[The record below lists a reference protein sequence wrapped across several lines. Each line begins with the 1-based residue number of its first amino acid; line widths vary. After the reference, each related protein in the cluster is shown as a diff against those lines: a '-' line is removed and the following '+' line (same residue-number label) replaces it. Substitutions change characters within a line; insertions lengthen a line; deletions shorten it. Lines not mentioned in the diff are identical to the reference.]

1 MTEVVV
7 DGRTLSYGDVVAVA
21 RHGAQVALADGVL
34 ALLARERA
42 VVDDVVDR
50 QIPTY
55 GLTTGLGARSSY
67 ALPRAELDTF
77 SVRTVRGRANAV
89 GDPLP
94 TPVVRAALLARVNG
108 LAGGGSG
115 VRPEIVRLLLALLN
129 ARVHPVIPEVG
140 SIGASDLCQMAHVGL
155 VVIGEG
161 SAEYGDEV
169 LDGATALRRAGLTLA
184 TLGPK
189 DGHVLCSASPLAA
202 GVGALALHEA
212 GALLGL
218 AQAVTALTYEG
229 FRANTSPLDARV
241 LALRPAPGQSRAAA
255 ELLALLDGGE
265 LTDPRNA
272 RRVQDPVSLRC
283 AAQVHGAAYAAL
295 DFADAALAPELN
307 GCGDNP
313 VVVIGAGGDLT
324 GLIGAGGYP
333 PGVPGAGE
341 GPTELPG
348 TGGHPPGVP
357 GAGESPTE
365 LPGTGSDPPGLPGP
379 EEGPTRLPGT
389 GGHPPGV
396 PGAGESPTE
405 LPGTGGHP
413 PGLPG
418 PEEGPTRLPGT
429 GGHPTGVPGAG
440 ESPTE
445 LPGTGGHPPGLPG
458 PEEGPTRLPGTGE
471 DPQLPVSAGEIVSS
485 GNFHTPGLAL
495 AFDTLALALTQTAA
509 ISAERMRR
517 LLDPNVSGLPANLSP
532 YGPERSG
539 FAPLVKTAQALVA
552 EIRMLSAPVCTDPR
566 QGADAVEDDSTNA
579 ALGARRLT
587 TMLTRLRQLLAV
599 EAVVAAQA
607 VDLAAPAALGRGP
620 EFLHRTVRE
629 VVPTLN
635 DDRPGGVDVETVS
648 RDILGS
654 DDVRSTLNAL
664 AGEAT

>member
-1 MTEVVV
+1 MTGQGEKPLVTEVVV

-21 RHGAQVALADGVL
+21 HHGAHVALADGVL
-34 ALLARERA
+34 PRLVRERA

-50 QIPTY
+50 QVPTY

-67 ALPRAELDTF
+67 ALPRAELDAF

-94 TPVVRAALLARVNG
+94 VPVVRAALVSRVNG

-115 VRPEIVRLLLALLN
+115 VRPEIVRLLVEMLN

-161 SAEYGDEV
+161 GAEYDGEV
-169 LDGATALRRAGLTLA
+169 LDGATALRRAGHA
-184 TLGPK
+184 PAQLGPK

-202 GVGALALHEA
+202 GIGALALHETA
-212 GALLGL
+212 ALLTL

-229 FRANTSPLDARV
+229 FRANTSPLDAQV

-255 ELLALLDGGE
+255 ELLSLLTGGE

-283 AAQVHGAAYAAL
+283 AAQMHGAGYAAL
-295 DFADAALAPELN
+295 AFADAALMPELN

-313 VVVIGAGGDLT
+313 VVLGGAGGVVE
-324 GLIGAGGYP
+324 GLSGAGDN
-333 PGVPGAGE
+333 PGTPPGAGDT
-341 GPTELPG
+341 PDSLTD
-348 TGGHPPGVP
+348 TGGEPHAPAPR
-357 GAGESPTE
+357 AT
-365 LPGTGSDPPGLPGP
+365 
-379 EEGPTRLPGT
+379 
-389 GGHPPGV
+389 
-396 PGAGESPTE
+396 A
-405 LPGTGGHP
+405 
-413 PGLPG
+413 
-418 PEEGPTRLPGT
+418 
-429 GGHPTGVPGAG
+429 
-440 ESPTE
+440 
-445 LPGTGGHPPGLPG
+445 
-458 PEEGPTRLPGTGE
+458 
-471 DPQLPVSAGEIVSS
+471 EILSS
-485 GNFHTPGLAL
+485 GNFHTPALAL
-495 AFDTLALALTQTAA
+495 AYDTLALALTQTAA
-509 ISAERMRR
+509 VSAERMRR
-517 LLDPNVSGLPANLSP
+517 LLDPAVSGLPANLSP

-552 EIRMLSAPVCTDPR
+552 EVRMLSVPVCTDPR

-587 TMLTRLRQLLAV
+587 TMLGRLRQLLAV

-620 EFLHRTVRE
+620 EYLHRAIRK
-629 VVPTLN
+629 VVPTLT
-635 DDRPGGVDVETVS
+635 DDRPHGVDVETVS

-654 DDVRSTLNAL
+654 EDVRGTLNSWAK
-664 AGEAT
+664 EAT

>member
-1 MTEVVV
+1 LVTEVVV

-21 RHGAQVALADGVL
+21 RHGAHVALADGVL
-34 ALLARERA
+34 PRLVSERA
-42 VVDDVVDR
+42 VVDNVVDR
-50 QIPTY
+50 QVPTY

-67 ALPRAELDTF
+67 ALPRAELDAF

-94 TPVVRAALLARVNG
+94 VPIVRAALLARVNG

-115 VRPEIVRLLLALLN
+115 VRPEILRLLVALLN

-140 SIGASDLCQMAHVGL
+140 SIGASDLCQLAHVGL

-161 SAEYGDEV
+161 SAECGGEV
-169 LDGATALRRAGLTLA
+169 LDGATALRRAGLSPA
-184 TLGPK
+184 ELGPK

-202 GVGALALHEA
+202 GVGALALHETA
-212 GALLGL
+212 ALLSL

-241 LALRPAPGQSRAAA
+241 LALRPAPGQSRAAG
-255 ELLALLDGGE
+255 ELLALLDGGD
-265 LTDPRNA
+265 LGDPRAA

-283 AAQVHGAAYAAL
+283 AAQVHGAGYAAL

-313 VVVIGAGGDLT
+313 VVLD
-324 GLIGAGGYP
+324 
-333 PGVPGAGE
+333 
-341 GPTELPG
+341 G
-348 TGGHPPGVP
+348 T
-357 GAGESPTE
+357 
-365 LPGTGSDPPGLPGP
+365 
-379 EEGPTRLPGT
+379 
-389 GGHPPGV
+389 
-396 PGAGESPTE
+396 
-405 LPGTGGHP
+405 
-413 PGLPG
+413 
-418 PEEGPTRLPGT
+418 
-429 GGHPTGVPGAG
+429 
-440 ESPTE
+440 
-445 LPGTGGHPPGLPG
+445 
-458 PEEGPTRLPGTGE
+458 
-471 DPQLPVSAGEIVSS
+471 GEIVSS
-485 GNFHTPGLAL
+485 GNFHTPALAL

-509 ISAERMRR
+509 VSAERMRR
-517 LLDPNVSGLPANLSP
+517 LLDPGVSGLPANLSP

-552 EIRMLSAPVCTDPR
+552 EIRLLSTPVCIDPR

-579 ALGARRLT
+579 SLGARRLT

-620 EFLHRTVRE
+620 EFLHRAIRE
-629 VVPTLN
+629 VVPTLT
-635 DDRPGGVDVETVS
+635 DDRPHGVDVETVS

>member
-1 MTEVVV
+1 MKPLVTEVVV

-21 RHGAQVALADGVL
+21 HHGAQVALTDEVL
-34 ALLARERA
+34 PRLARERA

-67 ALPRAELDTF
+67 ALPRTELDAF

-115 VRPEIVRLLLALLN
+115 VRPEIVRLLVALLN

-169 LDGATALRRAGLTLA
+169 LHGATALRRAGLTPA
-184 TLGPK
+184 ALGPK

-212 GALLGL
+212 GAVLTL

-283 AAQVHGAAYAAL
+283 AAQMHGAGYAAL

-313 VVVIGAGGDLT
+313 VVLT
-324 GLIGAGGYP
+324 GVGDNP
-333 PGVPGAGE
+333 EVPG
-341 GPTELPG
+341 G
-348 TGGHPPGVP
+348 T
-357 GAGESPTE
+357 S
-365 LPGTGSDPPGLPGP
+365 
-379 EEGPTRLPGT
+379 
-389 GGHPPGV
+389 
-396 PGAGESPTE
+396 
-405 LPGTGGHP
+405 
-413 PGLPG
+413 
-418 PEEGPTRLPGT
+418 
-429 GGHPTGVPGAG
+429 
-440 ESPTE
+440 
-445 LPGTGGHPPGLPG
+445 
-458 PEEGPTRLPGTGE
+458 
-471 DPQLPVSAGEIVSS
+471 EIVSS
-485 GNFHTPGLAL
+485 GNFHTPALAL

-552 EIRMLSAPVCTDPR
+552 EIRMLAVPVCVDPR

-587 TMLTRLRQLLAV
+587 TMLGRLRQLLAV

-607 VDLAAPAALGRGP
+607 VDLAAPGTLGRGP
-620 EFLHRTVRE
+620 EFLRRAIRE

>member
-1 MTEVVV
+1 MADRTHESPVNGSVHWLLTVRPYARPLLPTTRSSQPQALGSHMTGHGEKPLVTEVVV

-21 RHGAQVALADGVL
+21 HHGAQVALADAVL

-67 ALPRAELDTF
+67 ALPRAELDAF

-94 TPVVRAALLARVNG
+94 TPVVRATLLARVNG

-115 VRPEIVRLLLALLN
+115 VRPEIIRLLVALLN

-161 SAEYGDEV
+161 SAEYGGEV
-169 LDGATALRRAGLTLA
+169 LDGATALRRAGLTPA

-202 GVGALALHEA
+202 GVGALALHET
-212 GALLGL
+212 GALLTL

-255 ELLALLDGGE
+255 ELLALLAGGE

-333 PGVPGAGE
+333 PGVPGAG
-341 GPTELPG
+341 GYPPG
-348 TGGHPPGVP
+348 VPGAGGYPPGVP
-357 GAGESPTE
+357 GAGESPTG
-365 LPGTGSDPPGLPGP
+365 LPGTGGDPTGLPGP
-379 EEGPTRLPGT
+379 EEGPTG
-389 GGHPPGV
+389 
-396 PGAGESPTE
+396 
-405 LPGTGGHP
+405 
-413 PGLPG
+413 
-418 PEEGPTRLPGT
+418 
-429 GGHPTGVPGAG
+429 
-440 ESPTE
+440 
-445 LPGTGGHPPGLPG
+445 
-458 PEEGPTRLPGTGE
+458 LPGTGE

-607 VDLAAPAALGRGP
+607 VDLAAPGTLGRGP
-620 EFLHRTVRE
+620 EFLRRAIRE

>member
-21 RHGAQVALADGVL
+21 HHGAQVTLADGVL
-34 ALLARERA
+34 PRLVRERA

-50 QIPTY
+50 QVPTY

-67 ALPRAELDTF
+67 ALPRAELDAF

-94 TPVVRAALLARVNG
+94 VPVVRAALLARVNG

-115 VRPEIVRLLLALLN
+115 VRPEIVRLLVDLLN

-161 SAEYGDEV
+161 SAEWDGEL
-169 LDGATALRRAGLTLA
+169 LDGATALRRAGLA
-184 TLGPK
+184 PAELGPK
-189 DGHVLCSASPLAA
+189 DGHVLCGASPLAA

-212 GALLGL
+212 GAVLAL

-229 FRANTSPLDARV
+229 FRANTSSLDPRV
-241 LALRPAPGQSRAAA
+241 LALRPAPGQSRAAR

-265 LTDPRNA
+265 LGDPRNA

-283 AAQVHGAAYAAL
+283 AAQVHGAGFAAL
-295 DFADAALAPELN
+295 AFADAALTPELN

-313 VVVIGAGGDLT
+313 VVLGGAGVDSVGPIGAGDDLVVW
-324 GLIGAGGYP
+324 GGPGVDSVAPIGAEDDLVVWGS
-333 PGVPGAGE
+333 AADNLE
-341 GPTELPG
+341 ELPG
-348 TGGHPPGVP
+348 TGGDADGLTGSGDSPDVLLGSGDSAMALPDTGDGPAVLDGPEIP
-357 GAGESPTE
+357 GAGDAPEMPTDTGNSPVA
-365 LPGTGSDPPGLPGP
+365 LPGTGNTPQAPPGN
-379 EEGPTRLPGT
+379 
-389 GGHPPGV
+389 
-396 PGAGESPTE
+396 
-405 LPGTGGHP
+405 
-413 PGLPG
+413 
-418 PEEGPTRLPGT
+418 
-429 GGHPTGVPGAG
+429 
-440 ESPTE
+440 
-445 LPGTGGHPPGLPG
+445 
-458 PEEGPTRLPGTGE
+458 
-471 DPQLPVSAGEIVSS
+471 PQAPASTSTSEILSS

-495 AFDTLALALTQTAA
+495 AFDTLALALTQTAS
-509 ISAERMRR
+509 ISAERVRR
-517 LLDPNVSGLPANLSP
+517 LLDPAVSGLPANLSTF
-532 YGPERSG
+532 GPERSG

-566 QGADAVEDDSTNA
+566 QGADSVEDDSNNA

-620 EFLHRTVRE
+620 EFLHRAIRKL
-629 VVPTLN
+629 VPTLN
-635 DDRPGGVDVETVS
+635 DDRPHGVDVETVS

-664 AGEAT
+664 AGEVT

>member
-1 MTEVVV
+1 LVTEVVV

-21 RHGAQVALADGVL
+21 RHGAHVALADGVL
-34 ALLARERA
+34 PRLVSERA
-42 VVDDVVDR
+42 VVDNVVDR
-50 QIPTY
+50 QVPTY

-67 ALPRAELDTF
+67 ALPRAELDAF

-94 TPVVRAALLARVNG
+94 VPVVRAALLARVNG

-115 VRPEIVRLLLALLN
+115 VRPEILRLLVALLN

-140 SIGASDLCQMAHVGL
+140 SIGASDLCQLAHVGL

-161 SAEYGDEV
+161 SAECGGEV
-169 LDGATALRRAGLTLA
+169 LDGATALRRAGLSPA
-184 TLGPK
+184 ELGPK

-202 GVGALALHEA
+202 GVGALALHETA
-212 GALLGL
+212 ALLSL

-241 LALRPAPGQSRAAA
+241 LALRPAPGQSRAAG
-255 ELLALLDGGE
+255 ELLALLDGGD
-265 LTDPRNA
+265 LGDPRAA

-283 AAQVHGAAYAAL
+283 AAQVHGAGYAAL

-313 VVVIGAGGDLT
+313 VVLGGT
-324 GLIGAGGYP
+324 
-333 PGVPGAGE
+333 
-341 GPTELPG
+341 
-348 TGGHPPGVP
+348 
-357 GAGESPTE
+357 
-365 LPGTGSDPPGLPGP
+365 
-379 EEGPTRLPGT
+379 
-389 GGHPPGV
+389 
-396 PGAGESPTE
+396 
-405 LPGTGGHP
+405 
-413 PGLPG
+413 
-418 PEEGPTRLPGT
+418 
-429 GGHPTGVPGAG
+429 
-440 ESPTE
+440 
-445 LPGTGGHPPGLPG
+445 
-458 PEEGPTRLPGTGE
+458 
-471 DPQLPVSAGEIVSS
+471 GEIVSS
-485 GNFHTPGLAL
+485 GNFHTPALAL

-509 ISAERMRR
+509 VSAERMRR
-517 LLDPNVSGLPANLSP
+517 LLDPGVSGLPANLSP

-552 EIRMLSAPVCTDPR
+552 EIRLLSTPVCIDPR

-579 ALGARRLT
+579 SLGARRLT

-620 EFLHRTVRE
+620 EFLHRAIRE
-629 VVPTLN
+629 VVPTLT
-635 DDRPGGVDVETVS
+635 DDRPHGVDVETVS

>member
-21 RHGAQVALADGVL
+21 HHGAQVALADGVL
-34 ALLARERA
+34 SRLVRERA
-42 VVDDVVDR
+42 IVDDVVDR
-50 QIPTY
+50 QVPTY

-67 ALPRAELDTF
+67 ALPRAELDAF

-94 TPVVRAALLARVNG
+94 VTVVRAALLARVNG

-115 VRPEIVRLLLALLN
+115 VRPEIPRLLVDLLN

-161 SAEYGDEV
+161 SAECGGEV
-169 LDGATALRRAGLTLA
+169 LDGATALRRAGLIPA
-184 TLGPK
+184 RLGPK

-212 GALLGL
+212 GAVLAL

-229 FRANTSPLDARV
+229 FRANTSPLDPRV
-241 LALRPAPGQSRAAA
+241 LGLRPAPGQSRAAA

-265 LTDPRNA
+265 LGDPRNA

-295 DFADAALAPELN
+295 DFADAALMPELN

-313 VVVIGAGGDLT
+313 VVLGGVGGGAEGLSGAGAGAEGLSGAGAGAEELSGIGADT
-324 GLIGAGGYP
+324 EGLSSAGADTEGLSSAGADTEGLSGIGADAEGLS
-333 PGVPGAGE
+333 GAGDGTE
-341 GPTELPG
+341 ELSGTEADAEELSSAGDGSEVPT
-348 TGGHPPGVP
+348 
-357 GAGESPTE
+357 GAGAGPRAPTAAADAPKM
-365 LPGTGSDPPGLPGP
+365 LTDTGDEPQAPAPAP
-379 EEGPTRLPGT
+379 
-389 GGHPPGV
+389 
-396 PGAGESPTE
+396 
-405 LPGTGGHP
+405 
-413 PGLPG
+413 
-418 PEEGPTRLPGT
+418 
-429 GGHPTGVPGAG
+429 
-440 ESPTE
+440 
-445 LPGTGGHPPGLPG
+445 
-458 PEEGPTRLPGTGE
+458 PGTGE
-471 DPQLPVSAGEIVSS
+471 ILSS
-485 GNFHTPGLAL
+485 GNFHTPALAL
-495 AFDTLALALTQTAA
+495 AYDTLALALTQTAS

-517 LLDPNVSGLPANLSP
+517 LLDPAVSGLPANLSP

-552 EIRMLSAPVCTDPR
+552 EIRMLSTPVCTDPR
-566 QGADAVEDDSTNA
+566 QGADSVEDDSTNA

-587 TMLTRLRQLLAV
+587 TMLGRLRQLLAV

-607 VDLAAPAALGRGP
+607 VDLTAPAALGRGP
-620 EFLHRTVRE
+620 EFLHRAIRKL
-629 VVPTLN
+629 VPTLN
-635 DDRPGGVDVETVS
+635 DDRPHGVDVETVS

-664 AGEAT
+664 AGEVT